1 MLCAVTFGAF
11 SQNIFKKET
20 TTTNNNKKS
29 NLENGMYAKINT
41 TKGDILIQL
50 EYEKTPL
57 TVANFVALAEG
68 TMENNK
74 KNRSEE
80 DNKPSAISIDSNKCQ
95 PNKQYNLKKNTRL
108 NNMHKIKGEITRIGY
123 ETENYPNLVN
133 IKLNGNFK
141 PSLIPE
147 NQRQ

>member
-1 MLCAVTFGAF
+1 MKKITILSLLCAVTFGAL
-11 SQNIFKKET
+11 SQNGVKKP

-41 TKGDILIQL
+41 SKGDILIQL

-74 KNRSEE
+74 KNQGVPYYNGLKFHRVIADFMKWNGRSW
-80 DNKPSAISIDSNKCQ
+80 IQI
-95 PNKQYNLKKNTRL
+95 R
-108 NNMHKIKGEITRIGY
+108 
-123 ETENYPNLVN
+123 
-133 IKLNGNFK
+133 
-141 PSLIPE
+141 
-147 NQRQ
+147 